1 MVTELSRRRVPAP
14 ERREQILAAAR
25 DLFVEQGV
33 VSASMRAIAA
43 RVGITPTAIY
53 DHFKDKEALLA
64 AIAIGF
70 FGDLVDAIAA
80 AIAPEKTPQGR
91 FKAMGRAYVK
101 FGLDHPQEYRLL
113 FMTPSAHLRR
123 PSEKVEPTTDAYL
136 MLERAVTE
144 LMDAGF
150 IRKKEPRTVAE
161 ASWAMVHGLVA
172 LRITHAT
179 FEFSDLDDVLETAL
193 AMHLDALKP

>member
-80 AIAPEKTPQGR
+80 AIAPEKTPEGR

-101 FGLDHPQEYRLL
+101 FGLHHPQEYRLL
-113 FMTPSAHLRR
+113 FMSPSARLRR
-123 PSEKVEPTTDAYL
+123 PSERVDPMTDAYR
-136 MLERAVTE
+136 MLEDAVAA
-144 LMDAGF
+144 LMEAGF
-150 IRKKEPRTVAE
+150 IRKSERKNRVRWPKPRGPWFT
-161 ASWAMVHGLVA
+161 ASSPCGSRTRRSTSPIW
-172 LRITHAT
+172 TT
-179 FEFSDLDDVLETAL
+179 SS
-193 AMHLDALKP
+193 KPRSPCIWTR